1 MNPVKKI
8 ELTVEE
14 YTELKFYL
22 KQNINELRN
31 QPTNNNCFITELGSI
46 LDKLKNAEWEDNN
59 E

>member
-22 KQNINELRN
+22 KKNINELN
-31 QPTNNNCFITELGSI
+31 VQPKTNAHFIDMLKSVNG
-46 LDKLKNAEWEDNN
+46 KLEQAEWEDHQ
-59 E
+59 